1 MKQPWLKFFPSDWRA
16 DPALRMCSLAARGL
30 WIEMLCLMHEAR
42 PHGSL
47 LVNGKPV
54 TAAQLANLVG
64 GGVAEVEGFLAELEE
79 AGVFSRDADGALYS
93 RRMRRDEER
102 AAVNRVNGR
111 AGGNP
116 SLKQGVNPAVKA
128 GDKAQKPESRLQTPE
143 PENSAALH
151 HPPLEGEGRATSAG
165 WGGAKARDSGVTPP
179 RNASRFDPPH
189 PKGVPGTPV
198 VPTGYGEGVAAT
210 GAKLDEIE
218 AACRAALGEAAPD
231 DVVIGPMLAVVERFG
246 AERVCLALAS
256 EARRKRRRPIKSWRL
271 WAEIACESLAEE
283 PRAPPPAPG
292 EMAALL
298 NGESVPRAALMA
310 AIERWNAG
318 GDWPTSLGGPPRR
331 HGCALPETFLA
342 MCAEV

>member
-1 MKQPWLKFFPSDWRA
+1 MRRPSFVENPVKQPWLKFFPSDWRA

-54 TAAQLANLVG
+54 TAARLANLVG

-116 SLKQGVNPAVKA
+116 SLKAGVNPPVNPGVNPPVNPADKA
-128 GDKAQKPESRLQTPE
+128 GVKAQKPESRIQTPD
-143 PENSAALH
+143 PENSA
-151 HPPLEGEGRATSAG
+151 
-165 WGGAKARDSGVTPP
+165 
-179 RNASRFDPPH
+179 
-189 PKGVPGTPV
+189 
-198 VPTGYGEGVAAT
+198 AAT
-210 GAKLDEIE
+210 GAKLDGIE

-271 WAEIACESLAEE
+271 WAEIVGELLAEE
-283 PRAPPPAPG
+283 PRAPPPAPE

-298 NGESVPRAALMA
+298 NGERVPRAALMA

-331 HGCALPETFLA
+331 HGCALPEVFLA
-342 MCAEV
+342 MCVDTT

>member
-1 MKQPWLKFFPSDWRA
+1 MRDVAAWLELPENPHPTPLRGATFSHEWEKDSRPSFVENPMKQPWLKFFPTDWRA

-30 WIEMLCLMHEAR
+30 WIEMPCLMHEAR

-47 LVNGKPV
+47 LVSGRPV

-64 GGVAEVEGFLAELEE
+64 GSVAEVEGFLAELEG

-116 SLKQGVNPAVKA
+116 SLKAGVNPPVKPGDNPPVKA
-128 GDKAQKPESRLQTPE
+128 GVKAQKPESRLQTPD
-143 PENSAALH
+143 PENSA
-151 HPPLEGEGRATSAG
+151 
-165 WGGAKARDSGVTPP
+165 
-179 RNASRFDPPH
+179 
-189 PKGVPGTPV
+189 
-198 VPTGYGEGVAAT
+198 AAT

-256 EARRKRRRPIKSWRL
+256 ENRRKRRRPIKSWRL
-271 WAEIACESLAEE
+271 WAEIVGELLAEE
-283 PRAPPPAPG
+283 PRGPPPAPE

-331 HGCALPETFLA
+331 HGCALPEAFLA
-342 MCAEV
+342 MCVETT

>member
-64 GGVAEVEGFLAELEE
+64 AGVAEVEGFLAELEE

-116 SLKQGVNPAVKA
+116 SLKASVNPPDNPTVKA
-128 GDKAQKPESRLQTPE
+128 GVKAQKPESRIQTPD
-143 PENSAALH
+143 PENSAALGASSRAERSN
-151 HPPLEGEGRATSAG
+151 PGASSDSWIASPSARMTGFEGRGSTRS
-165 WGGAKARDSGVTPP
+165 RPP
-179 RNASRFDPPH
+179 A
-189 PKGVPGTPV
+189 
-198 VPTGYGEGVAAT
+198 
-210 GAKLDEIE
+210 
-218 AACRAALGEAAPD
+218 
-231 DVVIGPMLAVVERFG
+231 
-246 AERVCLALAS
+246 
-256 EARRKRRRPIKSWRL
+256 ARR
-271 WAEIACESLAEE
+271 WA
-283 PRAPPPAPG
+283 R
-292 EMAALL
+292 
-298 NGESVPRAALMA
+298 
-310 AIERWNAG
+310 
-318 GDWPTSLGGPPRR
+318 PRR
-331 HGCALPETFLA
+331 S
-342 MCAEV
+342 MS

>member
-1 MKQPWLKFFPSDWRA
+1 
-16 DPALRMCSLAARGL
+16 MCSLAARGL

-54 TAAQLANLVG
+54 TAAQLASLVG
-64 GGVAEVEGFLAELEE
+64 AGVAEVEGFLAELEE

-116 SLKQGVNPAVKA
+116 SLKAGVNPAVNP
-128 GDKAQKPESRLQTPE
+128 GLTHRLRRGLKPRSQSPELQTPD
-143 PENSAALH
+143 PENSAA
-151 HPPLEGEGRATSAG
+151 
-165 WGGAKARDSGVTPP
+165 
-179 RNASRFDPPH
+179 
-189 PKGVPGTPV
+189 
-198 VPTGYGEGVAAT
+198 AT
-210 GAKLDEIE
+210 GARLDEIE
-218 AACRAALGEAAPD
+218 AACRAALGEAAPA
-231 DVVIGPMLAVVERFG
+231 DVVIGPMLAVVEKFG

-271 WAEIACESLAEE
+271 WAEIVCEQLAQE

-292 EMAALL
+292 EMADLL

-331 HGCALPETFLA
+331 HGCALPEEFLA

>member
-54 TAAQLANLVG
+54 TAARLANLVG

-116 SLKQGVNPAVKA
+116 SLKAGVNPPVNPGVNPPVNPADKA
-128 GDKAQKPESRLQTPE
+128 GVKAQKPESRLQTPD
-143 PENSAALH
+143 PENSAA
-151 HPPLEGEGRATSAG
+151 GI
-165 WGGAKARDSGVTPP
+165 
-179 RNASRFDPPH
+179 
-189 PKGVPGTPV
+189 
-198 VPTGYGEGVAAT
+198 AAT

-231 DVVIGPMLAVVERFG
+231 DVVIGPMVAVVERFG

-271 WAEIACESLAEE
+271 WAEIVGESLAEE
-283 PRAPPPAPG
+283 PRGPPPAPG
-292 EMAALL
+292 EMADLL

-331 HGCALPETFLA
+331 HGCALPEAFLA
-342 MCAEV
+342 MCVAT

>member
-1 MKQPWLKFFPSDWRA
+1 
-16 DPALRMCSLAARGL
+16 
-30 WIEMLCLMHEAR
+30 MHEAR

-54 TAAQLANLVG
+54 TAARLANLVG

-116 SLKQGVNPAVKA
+116 SLKAAVNPPVNPADKA
-128 GDKAQKPESRLQTPE
+128 GVKAQKPESRLQTPD
-143 PENSAALH
+143 PENS
-151 HPPLEGEGRATSAG
+151 
-165 WGGAKARDSGVTPP
+165 
-179 RNASRFDPPH
+179 
-189 PKGVPGTPV
+189 
-198 VPTGYGEGVAAT
+198 AAT

-218 AACRAALGEAAPD
+218 AACRAALGEAAPG

-256 EARRKRRRPIKSWRL
+256 EARRSGGGRSRAGVCGRRSSPSRWRRSREPRRRRPRRWRR
-271 WAEIACESLAEE
+271 WSMASAC
-283 PRAPPPAPG
+283 RA
-292 EMAALL
+292 
-298 NGESVPRAALMA
+298 
-310 AIERWNAG
+310 
-318 GDWPTSLGGPPRR
+318 RR
-331 HGCALPETFLA
+331 
-342 MCAEV
+342 

>member
-1 MKQPWLKFFPSDWRA
+1 M
-16 DPALRMCSLAARGL
+16 
-30 WIEMLCLMHEAR
+30 
-42 PHGSL
+42 
-47 LVNGKPV
+47 
-54 TAAQLANLVG
+54 
-64 GGVAEVEGFLAELEE
+64 
-79 AGVFSRDADGALYS
+79 AG
-93 RRMRRDEER
+93 R
-102 AAVNRVNGR
+102 AATRRLRRRLTHRLTHRLRRGI
-111 AGGNP
+111 
-116 SLKQGVNPAVKA
+116 
-128 GDKAQKPESRLQTPE
+128 KPRSQSPELQTPE
-143 PENSAALH
+143 PENSAGDA
-151 HPPLEGEGRATSAG
+151 
-165 WGGAKARDSGVTPP
+165 AR
-179 RNASRFDPPH
+179 R
-189 PKGVPGTPV
+189 
-198 VPTGYGEGVAAT
+198 
-210 GAKLDEIE
+210 LDEIE
-218 AACRAALGEAAPD
+218 AACRAALGEAAPV

-342 MCAEV
+342 MCV

>member
-54 TAAQLANLVG
+54 TAARLANLVG

-116 SLKQGVNPAVKA
+116 SLKAAVNPPVNPVDKA
-128 GDKAQKPESRLQTPE
+128 GVKAQKPESRIQTPD
-143 PENSAALH
+143 PENS
-151 HPPLEGEGRATSAG
+151 
-165 WGGAKARDSGVTPP
+165 
-179 RNASRFDPPH
+179 
-189 PKGVPGTPV
+189 
-198 VPTGYGEGVAAT
+198 AAT

-218 AACRAALGEAAPD
+218 AACRAALGEAAPG

-246 AERVCLALAS
+246 VERVCLALAS

-271 WAEIACESLAEE
+271 WAEIVAESLAEE
-283 PRAPPPAPG
+283 PRAPPPAPE

-298 NGESVPRAALMA
+298 NGERVPRAALMA

-331 HGCALPETFLA
+331 HGCALPEAFLA
-342 MCAEV
+342 MCVDAEATA

>member
-116 SLKQGVNPAVKA
+116 SLKAGVNPPVNPAVKA
-128 GDKAQKPESRLQTPE
+128 GDKAQKPESRTPDARTRKQRR
-143 PENSAALH
+143 PS
-151 HPPLEGEGRATSAG
+151 PSPSKGRP
-165 WGGAKARDSGVTPP
+165 WDARRSD
-179 RNASRFDPPH
+179 ARF
-189 PKGVPGTPV
+189 
-198 VPTGYGEGVAAT
+198 GEGVAAT

-218 AACRAALGEAAPD
+218 AACRAALGEAAPV

-342 MCAEV
+342 MCV

>member
-1 MKQPWLKFFPSDWRA
+1 MKQPWLKFFPTDWRA

-47 LVNGKPV
+47 LVSGRPV

-64 GGVAEVEGFLAELEE
+64 AGVGEVEGFLAELEE

-116 SLKQGVNPAVKA
+116 SLKAGVNLPVNPPVKA
-128 GDKAQKPESRLQTPE
+128 GVKAQKPESKLQTPD
-143 PENSAALH
+143 PENSAAR
-151 HPPLEGEGRATSAG
+151 HPP
-165 WGGAKARDSGVTPP
+165 P
-179 RNASRFDPPH
+179 

-198 VPTGYGEGVAAT
+198 VPTGFGEGVAAT
-210 GAKLDEIE
+210 RARLDEIE

-271 WAEIACESLAEE
+271 WAEIVGESLAEE
-283 PRAPPPAPG
+283 PRGPPPAPE
-292 EMAALL
+292 EMAPLL

-331 HGCALPETFLA
+331 HGCALPEAFLA
-342 MCAEV
+342 MCVETT

>member
-1 MKQPWLKFFPSDWRA
+1 MKQPWLKFFPTDWRA

-116 SLKQGVNPAVKA
+116 SLKA
-128 GDKAQKPESRLQTPE
+128 GNRLTHRLTQRLRRGIKPRSQSPNSRRQNQKT
-143 PENSAALH
+143 
-151 HPPLEGEGRATSAG
+151 
-165 WGGAKARDSGVTPP
+165 
-179 RNASRFDPPH
+179 
-189 PKGVPGTPV
+189 
-198 VPTGYGEGVAAT
+198 
-210 GAKLDEIE
+210 
-218 AACRAALGEAAPD
+218 
-231 DVVIGPMLAVVERFG
+231 
-246 AERVCLALAS
+246 
-256 EARRKRRRPIKSWRL
+256 ARR
-271 WAEIACESLAEE
+271 
-283 PRAPPPAPG
+283 RAPSSTRSRPPA
-292 EMAALL
+292 A
-298 NGESVPRAALMA
+298 R
-310 AIERWNAG
+310 RWAR
-318 GDWPTSLGGPPRR
+318 PRR
-331 HGCALPETFLA
+331 S
-342 MCAEV
+342 MS

>member
-1 MKQPWLKFFPSDWRA
+1 MKQPWLKFFPTDWRA

-47 LVNGKPV
+47 LVSGRPV

-64 GGVAEVEGFLAELEE
+64 GSIAEVEGFLAELED

-116 SLKQGVNPAVKA
+116 SLKAGVNPPVDPGDNPRVNPPVKA
-128 GDKAQKPESRLQTPE
+128 GVKAQKPESRLQTPD
-143 PENSAALH
+143 PENSAA
-151 HPPLEGEGRATSAG
+151 T
-165 WGGAKARDSGVTPP
+165 
-179 RNASRFDPPH
+179 
-189 PKGVPGTPV
+189 
-198 VPTGYGEGVAAT
+198 TGP
-210 GAKLDEIE
+210 KLDEIE
-218 AACRAALGEAAPD
+218 AACRAALGEAAPVD
-231 DVVIGPMLAVVERFG
+231 LVIGPMLAVVERFG

-256 EARRKRRRPIKSWRL
+256 ENRRKRRRPIKSWRL
-271 WAEIACESLAEE
+271 WAEIVGESLAEE
-283 PRAPPPAPG
+283 PRGPPPAPE
-292 EMAALL
+292 EMAPLL

-331 HGCALPETFLA
+331 HGCALPEPFLA
-342 MCAEV
+342 MCVETT

>member
-1 MKQPWLKFFPSDWRA
+1 MKQPWLKFFPTDWRA

-54 TAAQLANLVG
+54 TAPQLANLVG

-102 AAVNRVNGR
+102 AAANRVNGR

-116 SLKQGVNPAVKA
+116 SLKPGVNPPVNPAVKA

-143 PENSAALH
+143 PEN
-151 HPPLEGEGRATSAG
+151 G
-165 WGGAKARDSGVTPP
+165 
-179 RNASRFDPPH
+179 
-189 PKGVPGTPV
+189 
-198 VPTGYGEGVAAT
+198 AAT

-218 AACRAALGEAAPD
+218 AACRAALGEAAPV

-283 PRAPPPAPG
+283 PRAPPPG

-310 AIERWNAG
+310 AIERWNARPRNRPAPV
-318 GDWPTSLGGPPRR
+318 GDNNGRTTNRHPTGADGAIAFAKVQSAPGLGCRCRR
-331 HGCALPETFLA
+331 RSPTEWETVRRFGKPGA
-342 MCAEV
+342 GRAPWGWKFPKWFPS

>member
-1 MKQPWLKFFPSDWRA
+1 LVGTSQEPSSDPCSARATFSHQWEKDAPEFFGNIMKQPWLKFFPSDWRA

-64 GGVAEVEGFLAELEE
+64 AGIAEVEGFLAELEE

-116 SLKQGVNPAVKA
+116 SLKASVNPPDNPPVKA
-128 GDKAQKPESRLQTPE
+128 GVKAQKPESRIQTPQ
-143 PENSAALH
+143 P
-151 HPPLEGEGRATSAG
+151 
-165 WGGAKARDSGVTPP
+165 
-179 RNASRFDPPH
+179 
-189 PKGVPGTPV
+189 
-198 VPTGYGEGVAAT
+198 AT

-218 AACRAALGEAAPD
+218 AACRAALGEAAPV

-271 WAEIACESLAEE
+271 WAEIVCESLAEE

-331 HGCALPETFLA
+331 HGCALPEAFLA

>member
-116 SLKQGVNPAVKA
+116 SLKAGVNPPVNPRLRRGIKPRS
-128 GDKAQKPESRLQTPE
+128 QSPESRRQNQKT
-143 PENSAALH
+143 
-151 HPPLEGEGRATSAG
+151 
-165 WGGAKARDSGVTPP
+165 
-179 RNASRFDPPH
+179 
-189 PKGVPGTPV
+189 
-198 VPTGYGEGVAAT
+198 
-210 GAKLDEIE
+210 
-218 AACRAALGEAAPD
+218 
-231 DVVIGPMLAVVERFG
+231 
-246 AERVCLALAS
+246 
-256 EARRKRRRPIKSWRL
+256 ARR
-271 WAEIACESLAEE
+271 
-283 PRAPPPAPG
+283 RARSSTRSRPPA
-292 EMAALL
+292 A
-298 NGESVPRAALMA
+298 R
-310 AIERWNAG
+310 RWAR
-318 GDWPTSLGGPPRR
+318 PRR
-331 HGCALPETFLA
+331 S
-342 MCAEV
+342 MS

>member
-64 GGVAEVEGFLAELEE
+64 AGVAEVEGFLAELEE

-116 SLKQGVNPAVKA
+116 SLKAGVNPPVNPAVKA

-151 HPPLEGEGRATSAG
+151 PPHSPSERRASYAGPVEGEG
-165 WGGAKARDSGVTPP
+165 
-179 RNASRFDPPH
+179 
-189 PKGVPGTPV
+189 
-198 VPTGYGEGVAAT
+198 

-218 AACRAALGEAAPD
+218 AACRAALGEAAPV

-271 WAEIACESLAEE
+271 WAEIACESLAED
-283 PRAPPPAPG
+283 PRAPPPV

-331 HGCALPETFLA
+331 HGCALPDTFLA

>member
-116 SLKQGVNPAVKA
+116 SLKA
-128 GDKAQKPESRLQTPE
+128 GLTRRLTR
-143 PENSAALH
+143 
-151 HPPLEGEGRATSAG
+151 G
-165 WGGAKARDSGVTPP
+165 
-179 RNASRFDPPH
+179 
-189 PKGVPGTPV
+189 
-198 VPTGYGEGVAAT
+198 
-210 GAKLDEIE
+210 
-218 AACRAALGEAAPD
+218 
-231 DVVIGPMLAVVERFG
+231 
-246 AERVCLALAS
+246 
-256 EARRKRRRPIKSWRL
+256 
-271 WAEIACESLAEE
+271 
-283 PRAPPPAPG
+283 
-292 EMAALL
+292 
-298 NGESVPRAALMA
+298 
-310 AIERWNAG
+310 
-318 GDWPTSLGGPPRR
+318 
-331 HGCALPETFLA
+331 
-342 MCAEV
+342 

>member
-64 GGVAEVEGFLAELEE
+64 AGVAEVEGFLAELEE

-116 SLKQGVNPAVKA
+116 SLKAPVNPAVKA
-128 GDKAQKPESRLQTPE
+128 GDKAQKPESKLQTPD

-151 HPPLEGEGRATSAG
+151 PPLKGEGRAESAG

-179 RNASRFDPPH
+179 RNASRFDPP
-189 PKGVPGTPV
+189 PRR
-198 VPTGYGEGVAAT
+198 EGVAAT

-218 AACRAALGEAAPD
+218 AACRAALGEAAPVD
-231 DVVIGPMLAVVERFG
+231 IVIGPMLAVVERFG

-342 MCAEV
+342 MCV

>member
-54 TAAQLANLVG
+54 TPARLANLVG
-64 GGVAEVEGFLAELEE
+64 AGVAEVEGFLAELEE
-79 AGVFSRDADGALYS
+79 AGVFSRDESGALYS

-116 SLKQGVNPAVKA
+116 SLKAGVNPAVKA
-128 GDKAQKPESRLQTPE
+128 GVKAQKPESRLQTPQ
-143 PENSAALH
+143 PAA
-151 HPPLEGEGRATSAG
+151 
-165 WGGAKARDSGVTPP
+165 GAR
-179 RNASRFDPPH
+179 
-189 PKGVPGTPV
+189 
-198 VPTGYGEGVAAT
+198 
-210 GAKLDEIE
+210 LDEIE
-218 AACRAALGEAAPD
+218 AACRAALGEAAPV
-231 DVVIGPMLAVVERFG
+231 DVVIGPMLPVVEKFG
-246 AERVCLALAS
+246 QAPVCSALAS

-271 WAEIACESLAEE
+271 WAEIVCEQLAEE
-283 PRAPPPAPG
+283 PRAPPPEAE
-292 EMAALL
+292 EMADLL

-318 GDWPTSLGGPPRR
+318 GDWPSSLGSPPRR
-331 HGCALPETFLA
+331 HGCALPEAFLA

>member
-42 PHGSL
+42 PFGSL

-54 TAAQLANLVG
+54 TAAQLANLIG
-64 GGVAEVEGFLAELEE
+64 AGVADVEGFLAELEE
-79 AGVFSRDADGALYS
+79 AGVFSRDAEGLIYS

-116 SLKQGVNPAVKA
+116 SLKAGVNPPVNPGVNPADNPSVKA
-128 GDKAQKPESRLQTPE
+128 PVKAQKPESRIQTPE
-143 PENSAALH
+143 P
-151 HPPLEGEGRATSAG
+151 
-165 WGGAKARDSGVTPP
+165 
-179 RNASRFDPPH
+179 
-189 PKGVPGTPV
+189 
-198 VPTGYGEGVAAT
+198 AT
-210 GAKLDEIE
+210 GARLDEIE
-218 AACRAALGEAAPD
+218 TACRAALGEAAPA

-246 AERVCLALAS
+246 AERVCLELAS

-271 WAEIACESLAEE
+271 WAEIIGEQLAEQ
-283 PRAPPPAPG
+283 PRAPPPAP
-292 EMAALL
+292 EQMVDLI

-310 AIERWNAG
+310 AIERWNGG

-331 HGCALPETFLA
+331 HGCALPEEFLA

>member
-116 SLKQGVNPAVKA
+116 SLKAGVNPPVNPAVKA
-128 GDKAQKPESRLQTPE
+128 GDKAQKPESKLQTPE

-151 HPPLEGEGRATSAG
+151 PPLKGEGRAEGAG
-165 WGGAKARDSGVTPP
+165 WGGAKARDSGATPP
-179 RNASRFDPPH
+179 RNALRFDPP
-189 PKGVPGTPV
+189 PR
-198 VPTGYGEGVAAT
+198 GEGTAAT

-218 AACRAALGEAAPD
+218 AACRAALGEAAPV

-342 MCAEV
+342 MCVEV

>member
-1 MKQPWLKFFPSDWRA
+1 
-16 DPALRMCSLAARGL
+16 
-30 WIEMLCLMHEAR
+30 MLCLMHEAR

-54 TAAQLANLVG
+54 TAARLANLVG

-116 SLKQGVNPAVKA
+116 LLKAGVNPPVNPGVNPPVNPADKA
-128 GDKAQKPESRLQTPE
+128 GVKAQKPESRLQTPD

-151 HPPLEGEGRATSAG
+151 P
-165 WGGAKARDSGVTPP
+165 PP
-179 RNASRFDPPH
+179 R
-189 PKGVPGTPV
+189 
-198 VPTGYGEGVAAT
+198 GEGVAAT
-210 GAKLDEIE
+210 GAKLDGIE

-231 DVVIGPMLAVVERFG
+231 DVVIGPMVAVVERFG

-271 WAEIACESLAEE
+271 WAEIVAESLAEE
-283 PRAPPPAPG
+283 PRGPPPAPE

-298 NGESVPRAALMA
+298 NGERVPRAALMA

-331 HGCALPETFLA
+331 HGCALPEAFLA
-342 MCAEV
+342 MCV